1 MSPKYRRQNRNV
13 CDLVLIFSQNQRLFF
28 LEVKL
33 YRSPSFQVLWSLP
46 WQDQAVF
53 NFLGRFQGHIVCGCW
68 QALNHASIALVTKYR
83 QLAHLNTTFNDEKFF
98 LIAIKILRL
107 KRSLSWGH
115 NLRKRIVLVLLTAVD
130 LRRSIMCAAWPDN
143 ICLESTSLPPK
154 GFQEVLLISITIFIS
169 SYLHFFFL
177 QMQVFRRYLSLS
189 IKIIYDHVLRDKKK
203 EPAMFWSAN
212 FPRLPRQFTYILNNF
227 RLSKREREWIK
238 ISLKEIAALTRNLL
252 KSS

>member
-1 MSPKYRRQNRNV
+1 MVTVTR
-13 CDLVLIFSQNQRLFF
+13 
-28 LEVKL
+28 
-33 YRSPSFQVLWSLP
+33 PSC
-46 WQDQAVF
+46 F
-53 NFLGRFQGHIVCGCW
+53 NFLGRFQVHMVRGCW
-68 QALNHASIALVTKYR
+68 QALNHASIAPVNKTSSTRTFKNNI
-83 QLAHLNTTFNDEKFF
+83 QWWEILAYSDKEITPKTFGK
-98 LIAIKILRL
+98 LRL
-107 KRSLSWGH
+107 QPQ
-115 NLRKRIVLVLLTAVD
+115 KRIALVLLTTVD

-169 SYLHFFFL
+169 SYLHFFFFL

-227 RLSKREREWIK
+227 RLSKQEERMNKNKPKRNSCVDQKSAEIK
-238 ISLKEIAALTRNLL
+238 
-252 KSS
+252 

>member
-28 LEVKL
+28 LKLNYTEVLHSTCYGL
-33 YRSPSFQVLWSLP
+33 YRDKTKL
-46 WQDQAVF
+46 
-53 NFLGRFQGHIVCGCW
+53 FLISWGDFEATWLVRGCW

-154 GFQEVLLISITIFIS
+154 GFQEVLLISITIFIF
-169 SYLHFFFL
+169 SYLHFFFFYKCKFFEDICHSRSRLFTTMYYVTKRKSL
-177 QMQVFRRYLSLS
+177 QCFDQRISR
-189 IKIIYDHVLRDKKK
+189 
-203 EPAMFWSAN
+203 A
-212 FPRLPRQFTYILNNF
+212 FPG
-227 RLSKREREWIK
+227 
-238 ISLKEIAALTRNLL
+238 NLHIF
-252 KSS
+252 

>member
-83 QLAHLNTTFNDEKFF
+83 QLANLKTTFSDEKFF
-98 LIAIKILRL
+98 LIAIKKLHL
-107 KRSLSWGH
+107 KCSLSWGY

-130 LRRSIMCAAWPDN
+130 LIRRSTPRYYACCVTRQ
-143 ICLESTSLPPK
+143 CL
-154 GFQEVLLISITIFIS
+154 FRI
-169 SYLHFFFL
+169 HFFAF
-177 QMQVFRRYLSLS
+177 QSLS
-189 IKIIYDHVLRDKKK
+189 ECPNYLY
-203 EPAMFWSAN
+203 N
-212 FPRLPRQFTYILNNF
+212 
-227 RLSKREREWIK
+227 
-238 ISLKEIAALTRNLL
+238 
-252 KSS
+252 

>member
-53 NFLGRFQGHIVCGCW
+53 NFLGRFQGHMVCGCW

-107 KRSLSWGH
+107 KRSLGWGH

-169 SYLHFFFL
+169 SYLHSFFTNTSF
-177 QMQVFRRYLSLS
+177 S
-189 IKIIYDHVLRDKKK
+189 
-203 EPAMFWSAN
+203 
-212 FPRLPRQFTYILNNF
+212 
-227 RLSKREREWIK
+227 K
-238 ISLKEIAALTRNLL
+238 ISVTLDQDYLRPCITWQKERACNVLISEFPAPSPAIYIYS
-252 KSS
+252 KQFSAV

>member
-53 NFLGRFQGHIVCGCW
+53 NFLGRFQGHMVRGCW
-68 QALNHASIALVTKYR
+68 QALNHASTVPVTKHR
-83 QLAHLNTTFNDEKFF
+83 QLARLKTTFSDEKFF
-98 LIAIKILRL
+98 LIAIKKLRL
-107 KRSLSWGH
+107 KRSLSWGYK
-115 NLRKRIVLVLLTAVD
+115 LRKRIVLVLLTTVD
-130 LRRSIMCAAWPDN
+130 LRRMCCVTRQYLFRIHFFASQRLSGGPAYLYN
-143 ICLESTSLPPK
+143 YIY
-154 GFQEVLLISITIFIS
+154 LLLS
-169 SYLHFFFL
+169 SFFFL

-212 FPRLPRQFTYILNNF
+212 FPRLPD
-227 RLSKREREWIK
+227 
-238 ISLKEIAALTRNLL
+238 NLHVF
-252 KSS
+252 

>member
-28 LEVKL
+28 LKLNYTEVLHSTCYGL
-33 YRSPSFQVLWSLP
+33 YRDKTKL
-46 WQDQAVF
+46 
-53 NFLGRFQGHIVCGCW
+53 FLISWGDFEATWLVRGCW

-169 SYLHFFFL
+169 SYL
-177 QMQVFRRYLSLS
+177 QVFRRYLSLS

-227 RLSKREREWIK
+227 RLSKREKEWIK